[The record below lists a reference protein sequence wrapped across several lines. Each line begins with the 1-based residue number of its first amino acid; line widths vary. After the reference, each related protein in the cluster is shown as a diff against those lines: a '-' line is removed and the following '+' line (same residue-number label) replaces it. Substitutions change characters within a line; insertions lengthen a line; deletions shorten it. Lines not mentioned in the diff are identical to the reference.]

1 MPPTRYL
8 QRTAGWYL
16 GYAYLPEQVPE
27 GGIVQIQLLEG
38 RLDRI
43 DLQWPDSLPVQ
54 RRVIEGY
61 LAQLRPGDILRV
73 RDVERVVFLINDLR
87 GITAR
92 FDIVAGAQ
100 PGWKRWAT
108 PSPPACWRPPPAGW
122 ASGC

>member
-1 MPPTRYL
+1 MAASALPTLLAPYTGAGRSYEDLVNATADVTRFL

-61 LAQLRPGDILRV
+61 LAQLRPGA
-73 RDVERVVFLINDLR
+73 F
-87 GITAR
+87 GIVGFA
-92 FDIVAGAQ
+92 
-100 PGWKRWAT
+100 K
-108 PSPPACWRPPPAGW
+108 
-122 ASGC
+122 